1 MSDTL
6 IDRIYEAAFVPE
18 MWPDALDGLVAA
30 SGSASGSILVFTAL
44 DAPPRYKAT
53 QLTDAALHVFT
64 TTEQW
69 RDSQRVPYALP
80 EAVTGQRSFF
90 YYAQDLMAPDQIEKD
105 TVEAN
110 LRQLGLGEQ
119 ITTTFA
125 MPSTEIVTFT
135 FERHIGQGRHEPG
148 HIDLLDRTRPHL
160 ARAGLMAARLGLE
173 RAQAT
178 VSALEAIG
186 LPAAILS
193 NGGRVLASNSP
204 FNAMERLFLPVAFG
218 SVAVADIAANRMFQ
232 EIIAT
237 SRSGHE
243 PLARSVPVKRADGRA
258 PAVIHLL
265 PLRRAAHEIF
275 SGADVLVVVTEVK
288 SDASIP
294 IPQILSVL
302 LDLTPA
308 EARLAAALAA
318 GKTLKQAA
326 MDMNIAFGSAR
337 TYLARIFGKTGTNQ
351 QSQLVALLNSARPLQ
366 SGSP

>member
-18 MWPDALDGLVAA
+18 LWPNALDDVANA
-30 SGSASGSILVFTAL
+30 SGSASGSILVFSGL
-44 DAPPRYKAT
+44 DVPPRYKAT
-53 QLTDAALHVFT
+53 QLTDAALHQFT
-64 TTEQW
+64 STELW
-69 RDSQRVPYALP
+69 RDSQRVPYAFP
-80 EAVTGQRSFF
+80 EVANGQHSFF
-90 YYAQDLMAPDQIEKD
+90 YYAQDLLSPDQLEKD
-105 TVEAN
+105 TVGAN
-110 LRQLGLGEQ
+110 LERLGLGEQ

-125 MPSTEIVTFT
+125 MPSSEIVTFT
-135 FERHIGQGRHEPG
+135 FERYIREGRHTPG
-148 HIDLLDRTRPHL
+148 QIDFLDQTRPHL

-193 NGGRVLASNSP
+193 SGGRVLASNGP
-204 FNAMERLFLPVAFG
+204 FDAMERLFLPVAFG

-232 EIIAT
+232 EIIAI
-237 SRSGHE
+237 SRIGHE

-275 SGADVLVVVTEVK
+275 SGADILVVVTEVK
-288 SDASIP
+288 PDASAP

-308 EARLAAALAA
+308 EARLAAALAS
-318 GKTLKQAA
+318 GKTLRQAA

-351 QSQLVALLNSARPLQ
+351 QSQLVALLNSAKSLQ